1 MRWTR
6 CPWGRGLFA
15 VDSLPLGEGSVCGG
29 LVALGGRGLFAVDS
43 LPLGEGVCLR
53 WICCPW
59 GRGLLR
65 WIRCQGVVPGLF
77 ADNEAR
83 CIFRSQHWLV
93 GCHRLC
99 YKKKQVSWPCQPL
112 HFCSHSIVCSLAH
125 GGSLFT
131 VDGTKR
137 VPAEW
142 RRRRDCSETGVSGC
156 RHEGRNRCVVAQS
169 RGERGR

>member
-1 MRWTR
+1 M
-6 CPWGRGLFA
+6 
-15 VDSLPLGEGSVCGG
+15 PLGEGSVCGG
-29 LVALGGRGLFAVDS
+29 FVALGGGVCLRWTRCPWGKGSVCGGFVALGGRGLFAVDL
-43 LPLGEGVCLR
+43 LPLGEGSVAVDSLPGRWCLFCLR
-53 WICCPW
+53 TT
-59 GRGLLR
+59 RR
-65 WIRCQGVVPGLF
+65 VVSSALSTGWS
-77 ADNEAR
+77 AVTA
-83 CIFRSQHWLV
+83 CV
-93 GCHRLC
+93 

-131 VDGTKR
+131 VAGTKR